1 MCGNSSI
8 DRAGA
13 FQASGCG
20 FDSHFPLSWLRS
32 TEQTKDMETLKRLLA
47 RLNEDV
53 LPRART
59 WSFPEPALLFNRCAG
74 RSMVDRIV
82 VADKMNGFD
91 SHPALHSRVM
101 KWQTCSPQ
109 KRDFVG
115 SNPTSATIRESSNG

>member
-20 FDSHFPLSWLRS
+20 FDSHFPLQNS
-32 TEQTKDMETLKRLLA
+32 
-47 RLNEDV
+47 
-53 LPRART
+53 
-59 WSFPEPALLFNRCAG
+59 CAG